1 MLGENTLLIVFDFFV
16 TVAMI
21 HAIRYIW
28 NRDRDLLDRPG
39 QVGLGKR
46 GKGERGS
53 KTREKKESVRVTLE
67 PRYCGRADS
76 SLVD

>member
-21 HAIRYIW
+21 YAIRYIW
-28 NRDRDLLDRPG
+28 NRDLLDRPG

-46 GKGERGS
+46 GKGEREEV
-53 KTREKKESVRVTLE
+53 KRAKRKREYV
-67 PRYCGRADS
+67 
-76 SLVD
+76 

>member
-1 MLGENTLLIVFDFFV
+1 
-16 TVAMI
+16 MI

-46 GKGERGS
+46 GKGEREEV
-53 KTREKKESVRVTLE
+53 KRAKRKREYV
-67 PRYCGRADS
+67 
-76 SLVD
+76 